1 MALQLPASPYKK
13 LNDLLS
19 ETQLNENLTPL
30 MLHVGEPQSAVP
42 DCVIPAII
50 EAQHMFGRY
59 PPPASTVE
67 FNDALT
73 QWVAKRYHVTIDDN
87 FAILPC
93 SGGREAL
100 FQIAMASKLKDNN
113 HKKTPTILMP
123 DPMYHVYQGAAKM
136 VGCRAYAY
144 PLHEDNNFTPD
155 LSAIPADILH
165 NTILCYVC
173 NPNNPT
179 GSVMDLAQLAKMADI
194 AEQYDFQIVA
204 DECYSEI
211 YRENSAPPASFLEL
225 LPKRPELLQRLWIV
239 NSLSKRSGVPGMRIG
254 IIITHREAGSQLQN
268 LRSFSGAHIPPP
280 LLRAATLLLQDEAHV
295 IKARDYYNQ
304 LFTLARDCFAEV
316 GVAQAIPAGA
326 MFLWLK
332 VGNGEQFTHDLWQQE
347 HIKLMPGRY
356 MCLDHLDPQQK
367 QVTVGDEYV
376 RIAIVHP
383 ADILRPA
390 LTKIAQFLHS

>member
-1 MALQLPASPYKK
+1 MQLPSSPYKK

-30 MLHVGEPQSAVP
+30 MLHIGEPQSAVP

-50 EAQHMFGRY
+50 EAQKNFGRY
-59 PPPASTVE
+59 PPPASTDE
-67 FNDALT
+67 FTDAVT
-73 QWVAKRYHVTIDDN
+73 QWVARRYAVTMDNN
-87 FAILPC
+87 FAVLPC

-100 FQIAMASKLKDNN
+100 FQIALATKLTDNN
-113 HKKTPTILMP
+113 IKKTPTILMP

-136 VGCRAYAY
+136 ANYRAYAY
-144 PLHEDNNFTPD
+144 PLCEDNQFMPD
-155 LSAIPADILH
+155 LSAIPADILS

-194 AEQYDFQIVA
+194 ATQYDFQIVA

-211 YRENSAPPASFLEL
+211 YRESTKPPASFLEL
-225 LPKRPELLQRLWIV
+225 LPNNPELLQRLWVV

-254 IIITHREAGSQLQN
+254 IIITHRDYGSQLQN
-268 LRSFSGAHIPPP
+268 LRSFSGAHVPPP
-280 LLRAATLLLQDEAHV
+280 LLSAACLLYHDETHV
-295 IKARDYYNQ
+295 TQARNYYNQ
-304 LFTLARDCFAEV
+304 LFTIAHDCFAEIGAAKAV
-316 GVAQAIPAGA
+316 TIPDGA

-332 VGNGEQFTHDLWQQE
+332 VGDGEQFTQDLWAQE
-347 HIKLMPGRY
+347 QIKLMPGRY

-367 QVTVGDEYV
+367 QITVGDEYV

-383 ADILRPA
+383 ANILRPA
-390 LTKIAQFLHS
+390 LQKIAQFLHK